1 MCSYV
6 KAVDRAAWLNFPG
19 AVSHPIFDAQH
30 TPIQG
35 TSAMLNFF
43 VSDTYPAPGVHED
56 NEGFYVI
63 SGEGKMMIGQ
73 EEYELSAGCAML
85 VPAGVPHAIK
95 KVHAEHLQVFIYHFP
110 KREE

>member
-35 TSAMLNFF
+35 ASAMLNFF

-63 SGEGKMMIGQ
+63 SGEGKIMGGQ
-73 EEYELSAGCAML
+73 EETPEHWVVTATLAESGDATCTCFLSKADGA
-85 VPAGVPHAIK
+85 VERIGT
-95 KVHAEHLQVFIYHFP
+95 
-110 KREE
+110 